1 MKITELPE
9 GTSIDDD
16 DWLVMVQKG
25 VTKKIK
31 GIKNKLVV
39 KLINNALT
47 TTPGQGALDAA
58 MGKMLDD
65 KITELSG
72 ETLKRI
78 ESVQKDVLNLSGN
91 LQNKMDKY
99 YGAATLSEVN
109 EKAVLKH
116 LLLDI
121 GLMSQYHDC
130 DFSVIVNSAQF
141 YSGTMHSDGGQTAW
155 GQVQQ
160 RNSDNAPGSLYSF
173 YYNRGA
179 DLILKKIG

>member
-99 YGAATLSEVN
+99 YGAATLSVVN
-109 EKAVLKH
+109 EATVLKY
-116 LLLDI
+116 LILDADLI
-121 GLMSQYHDC
+121 HQSHEIS
-130 DFSVIVNSAQF
+130 FSVLANSLSF
-141 YSGTMHSDGGQTAW
+141 YSGIMYSDGGATAW
-155 GQVQQ
+155 GQIQQ
-160 RNSDNAPGSLYSF
+160 RNVDNAPGSLYSF
-173 YYNRGA
+173 YYNGA
-179 DLILKKIG
+179 DPVLKKIG